1 MDELFAQ
8 LTASFDIELAISIT
22 LFSYILIKGLE
33 KLKYKTSTSVKRII
47 VGVLSIVLCYI
58 YYKYVGI
65 TLESIIPTY
74 LISVVG
80 YDYIIKFIISKLRID
95 YKK

>member
-1 MDELFAQ
+1 MNELFSQ
-8 LTASFDIELAISIT
+8 LTASFDIKLAVSIT
-22 LFSYILIKGLE
+22 LFSYIIIKGLE
-33 KLKYKTSTSVKRII
+33 KLKYKTSTSIKRII

-58 YYKYVGI
+58 YYKYMGT
-65 TLESIIPTY
+65 TLDAIIPTY

-80 YDYIIKFIISKLRID
+80 YDYIIKFLISKLKVG